1 MRRGFLTA
9 VTLLVLTAPGW
20 VPSLLAGQETK
31 MARGTVSSVAGDTIT
46 VKVADKDMK
55 FNVDN
60 KTTVEARGA
69 GTKNTR
75 AQALGMPGP
84 KISEVLKTG
93 EAVEVSYTD
102 LAGTFRASR
111 VRAVSSVGSA
121 SESASEAK
129 PATKTA
135 SGTVKSVAADS
146 LMVSGADGKDM
157 TFAIDSSTRVVG
169 RGAGTKAA
177 AKGGKTAI
185 TDLIATG
192 DRVTVSYHD
201 MNGAMHASQVR
212 VTTKAKTSTR

>member
-9 VTLLVLTAPGW
+9 VMFLVLTAPGW
-20 VPSLLAGQETK
+20 VPPLLAGQETK

-46 VKVADKDMK
+46 VKVADKDLK

-69 GTKNTR
+69 GTKNAH

-84 KISEVLKTG
+84 KISEVLNTG

-102 LAGTFRASR
+102 MAGTLRASR

-121 SESASEAK
+121 SESTSEAK

-146 LMVSGADGKDM
+146 LMVSGTGGKDM
-157 TFAIDSSTRVVG
+157 TFAIDPSTKVVG

-177 AKGGKTAI
+177 
-185 TDLIATG
+185 
-192 DRVTVSYHD
+192 
-201 MNGAMHASQVR
+201 
-212 VTTKAKTSTR
+212 